1 MINTKVKVYRNLN
14 NGKFSIKTTK
24 VIGYLDSLI
33 LRDVTFTGAHGKVQA
48 NIQAGA
54 HRSVHA
60 YAVGILTHT
69 EAGKPSTE
77 NLIEVT
83 YHPKIKAGFYI
94 KDTGKEIHNAK
105 KAVFIDGKMFC
116 EI

>member
-1 MINTKVKVYRNLN
+1 MLNTKVKVYRNLN

-60 YAVGILTHT
+60 YAIGTLTHT
-69 EAGKPSTE
+69 EAGQTSKD

-94 KDTGKEIHNAK
+94 KETGEQIYQVKR
-105 KAVFIDGKMFC
+105 AVFIEGKMFC
-116 EI
+116 EL